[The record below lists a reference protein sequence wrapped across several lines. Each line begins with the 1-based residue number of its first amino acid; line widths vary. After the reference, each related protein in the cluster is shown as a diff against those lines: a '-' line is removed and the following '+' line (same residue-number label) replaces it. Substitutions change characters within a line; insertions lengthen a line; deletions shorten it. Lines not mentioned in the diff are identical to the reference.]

1 MKSTLSIFLTL
12 ITMGA
17 FAQNDGWHISTNQN
31 IDYTGVVVSNGQ
43 LGILPSEKVFKTRQV
58 IMNNVYDKESPLGVS
73 RILLGIHFQNLQ
85 VENDGEDKTRGGVVR
100 PNPQCK
106 YTNLLN

>member
-1 MKSTLSIFLTL
+1 
-12 ITMGA
+12 MGA
-17 FAQNDGWHISTNQN
+17 LAQNDGWHISTNQN
-31 IDYTGVVVSNGQ
+31 TDYTGVVVSNGQ

-85 VENDGEDKTRGGVVR
+85 VDIDGELVMMPIFLIGAR
-100 PNPQCK
+100 P
-106 YTNLLN
+106 